1 MSAGA
6 RSPEPPAPKAAQG
19 EPIVRLRDLG
29 VYFHLHRRQ
38 KVNLRQAILRRTWIS
53 RAQVLWALRHVDLE
67 LYEGQVLGI
76 VGHNGA
82 GKSTLCLVLSQIL
95 QPDEGEVVVRG
106 KVSQLVSL
114 STGLNSDLSGRANVR
129 LLAAYL
135 GIPKGEIE
143 AKLEE
148 IIEFSELGEFID
160 EPMRH
165 YSSGMR
171 ARLGFS
177 VATTLE
183 PEILIL
189 DEVFSV
195 GDARFRRKSQARI
208 EAMMSRCKLIAIV
221 SHSSDF
227 LRTLCTHCLWLEHG
241 QVTRFGEAAEV
252 LAAYDAAMGKPGQTA
267 GDEE

>member
-1 MSAGA
+1 VVTPVS
-6 RSPEPPAPKAAQG
+6 G
-19 EPIVRLRDLG
+19 EPIVRMRDLG
-29 VYFHLHRRQ
+29 VYFHLHKRQ
-38 KVNLRQAILRRTWIS
+38 KINLRQALLRRSWVS
-53 RAQVLWALRHVDLE
+53 RPQVLWALRHIDLE
-67 LYEGQVLGI
+67 LHQGQVLGI

-95 QPDEGEVVVRG
+95 QPDEGELTVRG

-129 LLAAYL
+129 LYAAYL
-135 GIPKGEIE
+135 GIPRSELD

-148 IIEFSELGEFID
+148 IIAFSELGEFID

-195 GDARFRRKSQARI
+195 GDASFRRKAQGRI
-208 EAMMSRCKLIAIV
+208 EAMMARCKLIAIV
-221 SHSSDF
+221 SHSTDF
-227 LRTLCTHCLWLEHG
+227 LRRLCSHALWLEG
-241 QVTRFGEAAEV
+241 GRLRAFGEAEPV
-252 LAAYDAAMGKPGQTA
+252 LAAYDGVMGKATGPEPEPDA
-267 GDEE
+267 A